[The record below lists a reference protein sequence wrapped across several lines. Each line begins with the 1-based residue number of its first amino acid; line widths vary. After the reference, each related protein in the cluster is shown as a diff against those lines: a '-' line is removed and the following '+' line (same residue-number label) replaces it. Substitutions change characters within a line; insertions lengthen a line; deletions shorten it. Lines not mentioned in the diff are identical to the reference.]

1 LKGVR
6 SSARGGKVL
15 TAGARLWASGN
26 ELAHASPV
34 TSATG
39 LAVRGPVPIPY
50 KAESEYSQPGAT
62 GLTLRGSGAYS
73 GTRQPT
79 RASRRPSRRT
89 GWSSPI
95 TVGYCW
101 IGRCAELPGS
111 LTQRSGPALVYN
123 VCACVQLTAC
133 SLRPPAAGSQPR
145 NTLTEPR
152 PGAMAARQPATA
164 GARGG
169 LCAVA
174 GSQPPSRV
182 ISQAVPPSA
191 RFAARASLRSNCSQ
205 AVDRSPSRVGSESA
219 M

>member
-1 LKGVR
+1 M
-6 SSARGGKVL
+6 
-15 TAGARLWASGN
+15 
-26 ELAHASPV
+26 
-34 TSATG
+34 
-39 LAVRGPVPIPY
+39 
-50 KAESEYSQPGAT
+50 
-62 GLTLRGSGAYS
+62 LTLGRYS
-73 GTRQPT
+73 
-79 RASRRPSRRT
+79 RPARVADHL
-89 GWSSPI
+89 GEPAGP
-95 TVGYCW
+95 VGYCW
-101 IGRCAELPGS
+101 IGRCAERPAGGS
-111 LTQRSGPALVYN
+111 RTQLSGPALVYN

-133 SLRPPAAGSQPR
+133 GLHPPAAGSQPR

-152 PGAMAARQPATA
+152 PGTMAARQPATA
-164 GARGG
+164 GARGR